1 MPALAPS
8 STPSSPQRR
17 AWQDA
22 QKGSTGPWGRGC
34 KGEGTGTG
42 QSGSPRRQPRK
53 MGRRTSSTGK
63 GWGEPKS
70 LPAGQAPPGPPPWAQ
85 PHYGVPAVGCG
96 AGAPADDLVDAFL
109 VDGSVAFL
117 RRHRPGGGWEGTRRG
132 RAVSWRP
139 LAQSS
144 PLYKATV
151 FPDRPHPHPTDAW
164 GPQLAFSLLLPA
176 LAGGAWKGE
185 EQGGRANWRISE
197 IREGSRGPSGQWGQ
211 Q

>member
-1 MPALAPS
+1 MARCS
-8 STPSSPQRR
+8 
-17 AWQDA
+17 
-22 QKGSTGPWGRGC
+22 KGLHWA
-34 KGEGTGTG
+34 
-42 QSGSPRRQPRK
+42 
-53 MGRRTSSTGK
+53 M
-63 GWGEPKS
+63 GWGGQGGRCSNWAIWKS
-70 LPAGQAPPGPPPWAQ
+70 KEATKKNGEKGKLHREGVGRTQIPPSWPSPPRSPPPRAQ

-151 FPDRPHPHPTDAW
+151 LPARPHPHPTDAW

-176 LAGGAWKGE
+176 LVGGAWKAE